1 MNPAEYLEKD
11 IPLNEAVRA
20 CQDILAKKE
29 KERMEDMESLAEA
42 WRENVDEGRI
52 NREWDARH
60 KEDKDVQESG
70 QD

>member
-1 MNPAEYLEKD
+1 
-11 IPLNEAVRA
+11 
-20 CQDILAKKE
+20 
-29 KERMEDMESLAEA
+29 MEDMESLAEA